1 MVQTPAVDA
10 RVEERAAEVRAGFPS
25 PRSSRAVLDSARR
38 QQTERTLLRS
48 PSSPTRQ
55 PTRRVLDEKSQLMLE
70 VLQDYGPY
78 SPRKEYS
85 CRSLPKPRS
94 EDFVLRH
101 NAQNIHDFKQAYS
114 KAHGTLNRKP
124 PQFALNCPPTSPYAK
139 RPPSPP
145 HPPAEP
151 IWKQTGPNVWVLT
164 EHGLRSLVGVAT
176 PHAAPP
182 RLLPSIAKRPPEAS
196 SFKAHAQ
203 VGSHIDL
210 SKDTAFASL
219 VRLHHYSPRST
230 PLPPSTAHARNAAYA
245 LSMLARP
252 NTSPDVGGSPGSGGH
267 RPMSSEGRYGF
278 FATSSPPSPSQSPL
292 RSPKKSPTKPEQ
304 HCPPIALKHLSLME
318 VEPSIINFD
327 RVRRGQTYHFPIKIR
342 NFGTKQERFRVRSIA
357 LKAGG
362 AECSSVTVEYDREK
376 AKIAPGL
383 SATLLVVATFDR
395 PGAISG
401 VLDIES
407 PSGKCGLAVIG
418 TVES

>member
-1 MVQTPAVDA
+1 MVETPAVDA
-10 RVEERAAEVRAGFPS
+10 RVEERGAEVRAGFPS

-48 PSSPTRQ
+48 PTS

-78 SPRKEYS
+78 SPRREYS

-114 KAHGTLNRKP
+114 KSYGTLNRKP

-151 IWKQTGPNVWVLT
+151 LWKQSKPNVWVLT

-196 SFKAHAQ
+196 SFQAHAQ

-210 SKDTAFASL
+210 SKDNEFASL
-219 VRLHHYSPRST
+219 VRLHHYSPRTT

-245 LSMLARP
+245 LSMLGRP
-252 NTSPDVGGSPGSGGH
+252 STSPDVGGSPGSGGR
-267 RPMSSEGRYGF
+267 RPMSSEDRAAMYGF
-278 FATSSPPSPSQSPL
+278 FAMSSSPSKSPL
-292 RSPKKSPTKPEQ
+292 RSPKKPASPPKPEQ
-304 HCPPIALKHLSLME
+304 LCPSISLKHMSLME

-362 AECSSVTVEYDREK
+362 AECSTVQVEYDREK

-383 SATLLVVATFDR
+383 SAMLLVIATFER
-395 PGAISG
+395 SGAISG

-418 TVES
+418 TVESS